1 MTLPSAR
8 QRSRSGTSR
17 LTTARRRSVPVRRT
31 RPRVVP
37 WSWQQNYP
45 NVNELASSVHR
56 FIPGS
61 SMITAVVELPSR
73 LPGISSDGSLTS
85 CQRSRGWAV
94 GSTTGSPPGSP
105 NECRNAT
112 DLSVL
117 ASSLCARYEAD
128 QPARLPER
136 SGPPPPVMSAA
147 EGPRCHDLL
156 LGLLAG
162 SVPGVGAPDTGINS
176 VRAVVLLD
184 MP

>member
-1 MTLPSAR
+1 MTIPSAR
-8 QRSRSGTSR
+8 RRSRSGTSR

-61 SMITAVVELPSR
+61 SLITAVVELPSR

-117 ASSLCARYEAD
+117 ASSICARYETD
-128 QPARLPER
+128 QPARLQER
-136 SGPPPPVMSAA
+136 SARIPSAA
-147 EGPRCHDLL
+147 CCGGSKSDDLL
-156 LGLLAG
+156 VGVLTG
-162 SVPGVGAPDTGINS
+162 SVAGVGTPDTGINS
-176 VRAVVLLD
+176 IRAVVLLD